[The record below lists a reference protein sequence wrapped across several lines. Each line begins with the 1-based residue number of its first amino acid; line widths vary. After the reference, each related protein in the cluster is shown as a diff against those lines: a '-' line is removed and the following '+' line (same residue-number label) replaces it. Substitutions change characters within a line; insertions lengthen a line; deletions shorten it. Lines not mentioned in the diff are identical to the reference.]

1 MKTAYVKLKNGYST
15 IFPSEFMTEDEERG
29 YLVFFGEK
37 GRVAMF
43 LLDQVDMCVITDRR
57 SEEE

>member
-29 YLVFFGEK
+29 CLVFFGEK